1 MTHPSILLLRWYLL
15 LVNIYPSSPRQPWVL
30 CRKTFC
36 FPSLL
41 HFFPDFCSSCP
52 RAPLGEVSR
61 LCPSHP
67 AQPQGVLKNT
77 QLGGQEGV
85 ASFFIRLLGREG
97 NLSLQSCHLASSS
110 PHLSPGR
117 MMLRL
122 GSNRMGW
129 RWHWSQWSWKLL
141 PPKQLWAQP
150 GWIKGSG
157 SHLLT
162 HSLLL
167 HFYEKIYPE
176 TTSCFVQKGSW
187 DWGCWEV
194 RGWCIL
200 QTNSSRYSRCL
211 HPLLSVGWI
220 NHQLL

>member
-1 MTHPSILLLRWYLL
+1 MGFVQKNFLLSQPPAFFSWFLFLLPQSSSGWSLKALSI
-15 LVNIYPSSPRQPWVL
+15 SPR
-30 CRKTFC
+30 
-36 FPSLL
+36 
-41 HFFPDFCSSCP
+41 
-52 RAPLGEVSR
+52 
-61 LCPSHP
+61 SHD
-67 AQPQGVLKNT
+67 QGVLKNT